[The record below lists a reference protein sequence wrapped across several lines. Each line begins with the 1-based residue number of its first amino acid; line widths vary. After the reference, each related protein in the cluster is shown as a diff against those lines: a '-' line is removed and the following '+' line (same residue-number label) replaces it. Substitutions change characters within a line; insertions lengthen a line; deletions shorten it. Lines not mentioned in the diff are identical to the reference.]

1 MAVKM
6 RLARHGAKKRPFYHV
21 VIADERAPRDGRY
34 IEKVGRYNPMVPKDH
49 ADRLVLNEERVKH
62 WLSQGAQPTDRVA
75 RFLGNLG
82 LAEKFT
88 LPINTKKSN
97 PKAKAL
103 GRIKEKEDKV
113 QKAHAAAVAAEEAK
127 AAAAAAE
134 IEAAK
139 QAAAAPAVEAPVEAA
154 ENKEE

>member
-21 VIADERAPRDGRY
+21 VVADERAPRDGRY

-49 ADRLVLNEERVKH
+49 AERLVLNEERVKH
-62 WLSQGAQPTDRVA
+62 WLAQGAQPTDRVA

-88 LPINTKKSN
+88 VPTNTKKSN

-103 GRIKEKEDKV
+103 ERIKEKENQA
-113 QKAHAAAVAAEEAK
+113 QKAREAAAAAAEEAK
-127 AAAAAAE
+127 AAA
-134 IEAAK
+134 EAAK
-139 QAAAAPAVEAPVEAA
+139 QAAAAPAEAPAEAA
-154 ENKEE
+154 EENAE